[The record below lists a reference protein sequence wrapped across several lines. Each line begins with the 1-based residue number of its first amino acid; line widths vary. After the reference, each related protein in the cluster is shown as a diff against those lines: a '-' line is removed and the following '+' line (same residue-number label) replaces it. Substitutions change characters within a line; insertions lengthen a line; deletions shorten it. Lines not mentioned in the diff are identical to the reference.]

1 MLTSQGSPHQN
12 SSVLHLTKQERIVLQ
27 ALLINARQ
35 VPAQLWI
42 RILLTPQEAEL
53 ALRTELNTTKVS
65 QIANSQTTYG

>member
-12 SSVLHLTKQERIVLQ
+12 SSVLHLTKQERIVQQ